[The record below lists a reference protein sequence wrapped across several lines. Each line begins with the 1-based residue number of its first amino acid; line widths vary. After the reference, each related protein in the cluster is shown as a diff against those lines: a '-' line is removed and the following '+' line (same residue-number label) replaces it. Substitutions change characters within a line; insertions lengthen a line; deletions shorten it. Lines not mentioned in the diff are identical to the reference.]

1 MKKLTEGHKMF
12 ISVMVIFAIYAMIF
26 ILFEDYDRHVLR
38 PFSEA
43 SDWHLLL
50 FSIVVM
56 TGLAFLLYHYA
67 RRMDE
72 RISREQNE
80 KESRMRRELTQN
92 IAHEL
97 KTPIASIMG
106 YMETLL
112 EHQDIGPDTEH
123 QFILRTHAQAKRL
136 TSLLQDLSILN
147 RIDYAPEQIAKVQ
160 VNISEIVEEVSH
172 ETSLML
178 SKQEM
183 TLQNLLPNDIFLNGD
198 PTLLYGLFRN
208 LFDNAILHAG
218 KGTCI
223 ILSAKDNGNYWQFTF
238 SDNGQ
243 GIADEHLP
251 RIFERFYRVDKGRSR
266 MSGGTGLGLS
276 IVKHTVELHGGT
288 IDAQAAT
295 PQGLR
300 FVFTLQK

>member
-12 ISVMVIFAIYAMIF
+12 ISVMVIFVVYALIF
-26 ILFEDYDRHVLR
+26 ILFEDYDRHVLM
-38 PFSEA
+38 PFNEA

-56 TGLAFLLYHYA
+56 IGLAYLLYHYA

-112 EHQDIGPDTEH
+112 EHPDIGPETER
-123 QFILRTHAQAKRL
+123 QFIQRTHAQAKRL

-147 RIDYAPEQIAKVQ
+147 RIDFSPEQIAKVK
-160 VNISEIVEEVSH
+160 VNIADIVEEVSR
-172 ETSLML
+172 ETALNL

-183 TLQNLLPNDIFLNGD
+183 TLTNMLPSELILNGD
-198 PTLLYGLFRN
+198 PSLLYGLFRN

-223 ILSAKDNGNYWQFTF
+223 TLSAKEETSFWQFTF

-243 GIADEHLP
+243 GIPAEHLP

-266 MSGGTGLGLS
+266 ASGGTGLGLS
-276 IVKHTVELHGGT
+276 IVKHTVELHGGS
-288 IDAQAAT
+288 IEAHPST
-295 PQGLR
+295 PHGLS